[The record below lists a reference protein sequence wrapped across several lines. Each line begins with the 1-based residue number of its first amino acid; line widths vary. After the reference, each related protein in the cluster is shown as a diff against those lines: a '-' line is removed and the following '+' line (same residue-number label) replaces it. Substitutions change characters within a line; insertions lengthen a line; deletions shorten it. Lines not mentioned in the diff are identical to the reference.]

1 VARGSG
7 QGYCGCLPAKPA
19 QIDRQYR
26 QTCLF
31 SLFGLRVGAGGTVGN
46 STTYMRWFA
55 VNQGWQI
62 AKWVNLQLAAS
73 ALISE
78 AAE

>member
-1 VARGSG
+1 
-7 QGYCGCLPAKPA
+7 
-19 QIDRQYR
+19 
-26 QTCLF
+26 
-31 SLFGLRVGAGGTVGN
+31 
-46 STTYMRWFA
+46 MRWFA